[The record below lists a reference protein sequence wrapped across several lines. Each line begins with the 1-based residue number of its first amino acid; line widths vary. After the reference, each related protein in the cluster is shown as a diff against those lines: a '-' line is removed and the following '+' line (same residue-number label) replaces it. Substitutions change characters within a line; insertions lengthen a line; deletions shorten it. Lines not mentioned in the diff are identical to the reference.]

1 MKPAER
7 QHRWTNLTD
16 KEQNRLFK
24 EITETH
30 TSINGPPPDRVIIF
44 HHIGIELKFDWRCLI
59 KLLYL

>member
-1 MKPAER
+1 MKPVER

-30 TSINGPPPDRVIIF
+30 TSINGPLPDRVIIF
-44 HHIGIELKFDWRCLI
+44 HHIGMS
-59 KLLYL
+59 